1 VSTESEIRL
10 ARYKQVEKEADAFGR
25 IIGVRRLK
33 PSEQARLQGM
43 ISDVTG
49 TDMAELPDGTQ
60 VPIPHKVP
68 IMLAATVC
76 LIDDGVNGAV
86 HISFPKNRAE
96 LDAIF
101 DRLDRE
107 GIEAAGKGNVRLN
120 ETDNSPEDPLAEA
133 KNLQRTPT
141 SA

>member
-1 VSTESEIRL
+1 MSTESEIRL

-25 IIGVRRLK
+25 VIGVRRLK

-43 ISDVTG
+43 VADVVG
-49 TDMAELPDGTQ
+49 EDLAELPDGTRI
-60 VPIPHKVP
+60 PIPHKVP
-68 IMLAATVC
+68 IMLSAAVC
-76 LIDDGVNGAV
+76 MIDDV

-107 GIEAAGKGNVRLN
+107 GIEAAGKGIMRLN
-120 ETDNSPEDPLAEA
+120 SSDTSPEDPKAEA
-133 KNLQRTPT
+133 KN
-141 SA
+141 